1 MSAIDATS
9 ATAPETGASG
19 AIGANTAT
27 HAGTASTNNSTTSN
41 TASSAPVAAGA
52 SPPPISVPGTA
63 STPQAPPRKPTS
75 SIFIV
80 LLLAIS
86 LLYVIT
92 ATEHR
97 YNSAHDKNL
106 LIQKQILCLSI
117 EKNLQAQLKTGT
129 DNSRT
134 RVTREVLKQCEKNLL
149 DNPDFSGYADKLT
162 AGKDAEEASKA
173 KLLERFFL
181 SPGGAGNFV
190 YKIVLAALYAIII
203 LCAALILIAIIESQG
218 LIHHD
223 SNDIIDK
230 LKNWMAN
237 KNDDKDKNKSALP
250 GLLVTA
256 LFVGPATLGSIM
268 AIHTEPL
275 NISMTANGKIGS
287 GSDKGGGSS
296 SVHVTGGSDG
306 KPVNIPVKFDVDPV
320 SASLPITLKPVV
332 APTSID
338 VNVNG
343 GAKTETTLQHQVNVA
358 LPTLEAKLESN
369 FKIQNELNE
378 RLIVLLKE
386 SPSITAKDIASISS
400 AITRLS
406 HAQENNLKILSR
418 LSEELINLSKN
429 DKSKITSSGQ
439 ECTIKGNC
447 PPMH

>member
-1 MSAIDATS
+1 MSANEETPS
-9 ATAPETGASG
+9 TAPKTDMASTPE
-19 AIGANTAT
+19 ADEVTQ
-27 HAGTASTNNSTTSN
+27 AGTATSSVSKKPPTDAPD
-41 TASSAPVAAGA
+41 TAEAPT
-52 SPPPISVPGTA
+52 PPS
-63 STPQAPPRKPTS
+63 RKPTS

-92 ATEHR
+92 STERR

-106 LIQKQILCLSI
+106 LIKKQILCLSL
-117 EKNLQAQLKTGT
+117 EKNLQAQLKTSS
-129 DNSRT
+129 DNSHI
-134 RVTREVLKQCEKNLL
+134 RVTTEVLKQCEKSLY

-162 AGKDAEEASKA
+162 AGKDAEEISNA

-190 YKIVLAALYAIII
+190 YKIGLAALYAIII

-230 LKNWMAN
+230 LKNWMGN

-250 GLLVTA
+250 GLLATA
-256 LFVGPATLGSIM
+256 LFVGPATMGGIM

-275 NISMTANGKIGS
+275 NISMTTSGKVGT
-287 GSDKGGGSS
+287 GGNNRD
-296 SVHVTGGSDG
+296 VHVGGEG
-306 KPVNIPVKFDVDPV
+306 KPINIPVKLDIDSV
-320 SASLPITLKPVV
+320 SASLPITLKPV
-332 APTSID
+332 ATPASID

-358 LPTLEAKLESN
+358 LPTLEAKLVSN
-369 FKIQNELNE
+369 FQIQDELNT
-378 RLIVLLKE
+378 RLIDLLKK
-386 SPSITAKDIASISS
+386 PAPTIALDTGSISD
-400 AITRLS
+400 AINRLS
-406 HAQENNLKILSR
+406 CAQEKNFKTLSD
-418 LSEELINLSKN
+418 LSEELIKLSKSE
-429 DKSKITSSGQ
+429 KSKVTSGGL
-439 ECTIKGNC
+439 ECSIKGIC